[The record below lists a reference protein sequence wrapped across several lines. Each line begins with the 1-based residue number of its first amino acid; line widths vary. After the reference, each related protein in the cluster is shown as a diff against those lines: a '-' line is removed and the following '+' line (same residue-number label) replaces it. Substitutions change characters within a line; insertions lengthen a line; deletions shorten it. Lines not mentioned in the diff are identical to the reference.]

1 MTPRTIR
8 AAFDVQ
14 VCVALA
20 AGKGDL
26 ARALRVACAAVLE
39 RCGRVAEAPYPGCRD
54 PELCAVAGYCG
65 RDPNCGD

>member
-26 ARALRVACAAVLE
+26 ARALRVACAAVAYVRTADLLE
-39 RCGRVAEAPYPGCRD
+39 RRAAMRLRV
-54 PELCAVAGYCG
+54 VS
-65 RDPNCGD
+65 